1 MTKLIIGMGTG
12 EILIVLI
19 IITLLFWTIY
29 KYGKNAGENKV
40 YKEVLKNNQS
50 NKSSEIIRLEKL
62 LADKLISKEE
72 FETLKNKLK

>member
-1 MTKLIIGMGTG
+1 MTYLVLGLGSGELVVII
-12 EILIVLI
+12 VI
-19 IITLLFWTIY
+19 IIIIISSYVF
-29 KYGKNAGENKV
+29 GKNAGENKV

-72 FETLKNKLK
+72 FETLKEKIK